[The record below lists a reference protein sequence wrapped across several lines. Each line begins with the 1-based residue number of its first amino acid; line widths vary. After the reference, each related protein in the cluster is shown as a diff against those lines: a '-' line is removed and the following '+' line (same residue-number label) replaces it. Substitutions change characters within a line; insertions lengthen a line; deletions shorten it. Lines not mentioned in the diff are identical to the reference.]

1 MAGEISPPD
10 RPVGTNLDFRR
21 YQTDKLRS
29 VIEDILS
36 VRGNLAFFM
45 RTLFLVWIMGP
56 VTMPLLFADSET
68 WIRTLWGV
76 YGAFSFFFIA
86 LGFAIFITKRRMLR
100 NMVNI
105 VDVLFEACDKVL
117 NDIGDMKSRGVEIT
131 AVTLVSGVNAS
142 VIQPVVEGVLRS
154 KLGFL
159 STPLLRIY
167 QSTFK
172 KIIQAIETTLTK
184 IAKEEDQLIA
194 ADDAAQRKSGDG
206 SGTIIQRAENA
217 TLRLKDSMKR
227 ARESSIRTAT
237 KITQFAVIPS
247 FSLAAVLLLIAFIPV
262 LLAKIQ
268 D

>member
-1 MAGEISPPD
+1 MTGEIAPHDHPNFS
-10 RPVGTNLDFRR
+10 NLDYRR

-29 VIEDILS
+29 VIEEILS
-36 VRGNLAFFM
+36 VTGNFAFFM
-45 RTLFLVWIMGP
+45 RTLFLVWIIGP
-56 VTMPLLFADSET
+56 VIMPLLFADSET
-68 WIRTLWGV
+68 WAKALWSL

-86 LGFAIFITKRRMLR
+86 LGFGIFMTKRRMLR
-100 NMVNI
+100 NMVSI
-105 VDVLFEACDKVL
+105 VDVLFEACDTVL
-117 NDIGDMKSRGVEIT
+117 NDIGDMKNRGVEIT
-131 AVTLVSGVNAS
+131 AVTLVSRVNAT

-184 IAKEEDQLIA
+184 IAKEEDQRIA
-194 ADDAAQRKSGDG
+194 ADDAGRRKTDDES
-206 SGTIIQRAENA
+206 TTLIQRAENA

-227 ARESSIRTAT
+227 ARESSILTAS
-237 KITQFAVIPS
+237 KIIQFAVIPS
-247 FSLAAVLLLIAFIPV
+247 FSLAAILLFIAFIPV